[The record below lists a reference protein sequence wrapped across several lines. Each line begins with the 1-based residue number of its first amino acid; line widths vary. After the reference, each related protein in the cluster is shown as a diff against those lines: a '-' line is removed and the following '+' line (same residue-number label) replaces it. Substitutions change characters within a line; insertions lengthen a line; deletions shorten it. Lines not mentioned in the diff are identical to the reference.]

1 MVDKPIMCKRLVM
14 LRGNKTQEEVGNAIG
29 ISRARYSHYETGR
42 SEADQDIVK
51 KLADYFGVTTDFL
64 YGMTDDPNKK
74 NRPAWLEKAIR
85 ILSSQKGGALPEV
98 APLILLQ
105 MAGLY
110 AVSKGIIPPSFI
122 TGPSFPAVDL
132 SEDEK
137 AKMTEEIDNLL
148 KLKEDSK
155 DTARVMAE
163 QIRELSPQK
172 QNVIRSMLDALSGK
186 DEDAAVAEISPVLKY
201 IPIIDPIANLP
212 YIHQKL
218 KALREEQ
225 GITIEEAA
233 AGITAISNNFLTEDI
248 LRSYEE
254 GRSQVEPSD
263 QASIGAFY
271 NVSWAF
277 ISGRTNVRVNEAGVV
292 PTLEAANRTDDPT
305 QPLPLDAQKS
315 LDEFYKKHGLYCEE
329 GGTGE
334 KEQG

>member
-1 MVDKPIMCKRLVM
+1 
-14 LRGNKTQEEVGNAIG
+14 
-29 ISRARYSHYETGR
+29 
-42 SEADQDIVK
+42 
-51 KLADYFGVTTDFL
+51 
-64 YGMTDDPNKK
+64 MTPNKK
-74 NRPAWLEKAIR
+74 IDQRGLKKAIR

-201 IPIIDPIANLP
+201 IPIIDP
-212 YIHQKL
+212 Y
-218 KALREEQ
+218 
-225 GITIEEAA
+225 
-233 AGITAISNNFLTEDI
+233 S
-248 LRSYEE
+248 
-254 GRSQVEPSD
+254 
-263 QASIGAFY
+263 
-271 NVSWAF
+271 
-277 ISGRTNVRVNEAGVV
+277 
-292 PTLEAANRTDDPT
+292 
-305 QPLPLDAQKS
+305 
-315 LDEFYKKHGLYCEE
+315 
-329 GGTGE
+329 
-334 KEQG
+334 